1 MIPSPCLKCVA
12 IDLKLETSPNGCEFS
27 SASSAFYL
35 RPELGRELDWPGLGF
50 WVGLATSEEEQG
62 VQEYRDCD
70 MCMVPA
76 LMLTVE

>member
-1 MIPSPCLKCVA
+1 MA

-35 RPELGRELDWPGLGF
+35 RPELGRVGLARIGILG
-50 WVGLATSEEEQG
+50 GLATSEEEQG